1 MTNVLIV
8 EDEPAISDMER
19 DFLEGA
25 GYNPFIAENSEEA
38 LHMMRS
44 EKIDAVIL
52 DVTLPG
58 EDGFSL
64 CRKLRE
70 ITNVPI
76 LFAAARTEDSD
87 IVRGLGL
94 GADDYLLK
102 PLKGTIL
109 IAHLRAQLSV
119 HMRIKAEQLNKSM
132 PISTLLCKPSIRFSS
147 LCLRNASYAPKLGKS
162 SLTIKMY
169 CLQAKNL
176 IFSISLPHIPMK
188 YFQKSSCSNR
198 YGA

>member
-44 EKIDAVIL
+44 EKIDAIIL

-76 LFAAARTEDSD
+76 LLQQPEQKTLISSVGWDL
-87 IVRGLGL
+87 VPMTT
-94 GADDYLLK
+94 YL
-102 PLKGTIL
+102 
-109 IAHLRAQLSV
+109 
-119 HMRIKAEQLNKSM
+119 
-132 PISTLLCKPSIRFSS
+132 
-147 LCLRNASYAPKLGKS
+147 
-162 SLTIKMY
+162 
-169 CLQAKNL
+169 
-176 IFSISLPHIPMK
+176 
-188 YFQKSSCSNR
+188 NR
-198 YGA
+198 

>member
-76 LFAAARTEDSD
+76 LLQQPEQKTLISSVGWDL
-87 IVRGLGL
+87 VPMTT
-94 GADDYLLK
+94 YL
-102 PLKGTIL
+102 
-109 IAHLRAQLSV
+109 
-119 HMRIKAEQLNKSM
+119 
-132 PISTLLCKPSIRFSS
+132 
-147 LCLRNASYAPKLGKS
+147 
-162 SLTIKMY
+162 
-169 CLQAKNL
+169 
-176 IFSISLPHIPMK
+176 
-188 YFQKSSCSNR
+188 NR
-198 YGA
+198 

>member
-87 IVRGLGL
+87 IC
-94 GADDYLLK
+94 LLY
-102 PLKGTIL
+102 T
-109 IAHLRAQLSV
+109 S
-119 HMRIKAEQLNKSM
+119 
-132 PISTLLCKPSIRFSS
+132 PSPRD
-147 LCLRNASYAPKLGKS
+147 
-162 SLTIKMY
+162 
-169 CLQAKNL
+169 
-176 IFSISLPHIPMK
+176 
-188 YFQKSSCSNR
+188 
-198 YGA
+198 

>member
-38 LHMMRS
+38 LHMIRS

-76 LFAAARTEDSD
+76 LLQQPEQKT
-87 IVRGLGL
+87 
-94 GADDYLLK
+94 
-102 PLKGTIL
+102 L
-109 IAHLRAQLSV
+109 ISSV
-119 HMRIKAEQLNKSM
+119 GWDLVPMTTCLN
-132 PISTLLCKPSIRFSS
+132 R
-147 LCLRNASYAPKLGKS
+147 
-162 SLTIKMY
+162 
-169 CLQAKNL
+169 
-176 IFSISLPHIPMK
+176 
-188 YFQKSSCSNR
+188 
-198 YGA
+198 

>member
-38 LHMMRS
+38 LHMMRG

-76 LFAAARTEDSD
+76 LLQQSEQKT
-87 IVRGLGL
+87 
-94 GADDYLLK
+94 
-102 PLKGTIL
+102 L
-109 IAHLRAQLSV
+109 ISSAGWDLV
-119 HMRIKAEQLNKSM
+119 PMTTCLN
-132 PISTLLCKPSIRFSS
+132 
-147 LCLRNASYAPKLGKS
+147 
-162 SLTIKMY
+162 
-169 CLQAKNL
+169 
-176 IFSISLPHIPMK
+176 H
-188 YFQKSSCSNR
+188 
-198 YGA
+198 

>member
-70 ITNVPI
+70 ITNVAI
-76 LFAAARTEDSD
+76 LLQQPEQKT
-87 IVRGLGL
+87 
-94 GADDYLLK
+94 
-102 PLKGTIL
+102 L
-109 IAHLRAQLSV
+109 ISSAGWDLV
-119 HMRIKAEQLNKSM
+119 PMTTCLN
-132 PISTLLCKPSIRFSS
+132 R
-147 LCLRNASYAPKLGKS
+147 
-162 SLTIKMY
+162 
-169 CLQAKNL
+169 
-176 IFSISLPHIPMK
+176 
-188 YFQKSSCSNR
+188 
-198 YGA
+198 

>member
-76 LFAAARTEDSD
+76 LLQQPEQKT
-87 IVRGLGL
+87 
-94 GADDYLLK
+94 
-102 PLKGTIL
+102 L
-109 IAHLRAQLSV
+109 ISSV
-119 HMRIKAEQLNKSM
+119 GWDLVPMTTCLN
-132 PISTLLCKPSIRFSS
+132 R
-147 LCLRNASYAPKLGKS
+147 
-162 SLTIKMY
+162 
-169 CLQAKNL
+169 
-176 IFSISLPHIPMK
+176 
-188 YFQKSSCSNR
+188 
-198 YGA
+198 